1 MCNHPLSGIHAQL
14 QKWLL
19 SVLVLPDC
27 TPHHEVTYHRL
38 QLSGMVCLTTIT
50 PIALV
55 SGHYGLAQ
63 CSLKT
68 FIHSFLFIVNNMYKT
83 SRCTLSQLFVVC
95 VLAVYVCASRSTCLP
110 SFLKLSMCIS
120 STSMKLPCFFI
131 SSCVL
136 LLKSPATAM
145 TVKLTPGL
153 VFLREQLSSCAQTH
167 VFELAHVA
175 LQHTSVVQRHRSKHT
190 EY

>member
-1 MCNHPLSGIHAQL
+1 MCNHHLSGIYAQL

-19 SVLVLPDC
+19 SVLLLPDC
-27 TPHHEVTYHRL
+27 TPHHDLTYHRL
-38 QLSGMVCLTTIT
+38 HLI
-50 PIALV
+50 V
-55 SGHYGLAQ
+55 S
-63 CSLKT
+63 
-68 FIHSFLFIVNNMYKT
+68 NMYKT
-83 SRCTLSQLFVVC
+83 GRCTLSQSFVFC

-153 VFLREQLSSCAQTH
+153 VCLREQLSSCAQTH

-175 LQHTSVVQRHRSKHT
+175 LQHISVVCNNINQNT
-190 EY
+190 LNIDC